1 MKTLDT
7 LIRLHKRTL
16 DGLRRRMGELE
27 NQKAQLQ
34 QAIKNLQ
41 IELDNEVKLAAKQP
55 EMANFFGEFAKRI
68 KIRQENIQHEIG
80 TIDHK
85 IAELNKEIFEAF
97 TELKK
102 YEIAKE
108 NAKIRARDAA
118 NRKETLMLDEIAT
131 QQFQRKNKENSGQ

>member
-7 LIRLHKRTL
+7 LIRLHKRKL
-16 DGLRRRMGELE
+16 DELRRNMVALE
-27 NQKAQLQ
+27 NQKVQLQ

-41 IELDNEVKLAAKQP
+41 QELENEVKLAGKQP

-68 KIRQENIQHEIG
+68 KNRQENLRQEIVAL
-80 TIDHK
+80 DVK
-85 IAELNKEIFEAF
+85 INNLNKEIFEAF

-108 NAKIRARDAA
+108 NAKLRQREEA
-118 NRKETLMLDEIAT
+118 NRKETIMLDEIAS
-131 QQFQRKNKENSGQ
+131 QQYQRKSKKEDS

>member
-16 DGLRRRMGELE
+16 DELRRNMGALE

-34 QAIKNLQ
+34 QAIQAMQK
-41 IELDNEVKLAAKQP
+41 ELDKEIALAGKQP
-55 EMANFFGEFAKRI
+55 EMANFFGGFAKRI
-68 KIRQENIQHEIG
+68 KNRQDIIHQEIRAL
-80 TIDHK
+80 DVK
-85 IAELNKEIFEAF
+85 ITALNKEIFEAF

-108 NAKIRARDAA
+108 NAKLRAREEEK
-118 NRKETLMLDEIAT
+118 RKETLMLDEIAS
-131 QQFQRKNKENSGQ
+131 QQYQKKQKMNDA

>member
-7 LIRLHKRTL
+7 LIRLHKRKL
-16 DGLRRRMGELE
+16 DELRRNMVALE
-27 NQKAQLQ
+27 NQKVQLQ

-41 IELDNEVKLAAKQP
+41 QELENEVKLAGKQP

-68 KIRQENIQHEIG
+68 KSRQETLRQEIVAL
-80 TIDHK
+80 DVK
-85 IAELNKEIFEAF
+85 INNLNKEIFEAF

-108 NAKIRARDAA
+108 NAKLRQREEA
-118 NRKETLMLDEIAT
+118 NRKETIMLDEIAS
-131 QQFQRKNKENSGQ
+131 QQYQRKSKKEDS